1 MESFKVIE
9 VTISERD
16 GDSHKYVTKIDV
28 NQYGQIIIMT
38 SPNVLDAMRFNN
50 YVIENEK
57 ALHNQLMNLIKT
69 YFPKKNHTIQYRTV
83 TINIEK

>member
-9 VTISERD
+9 VTISEHD

-38 SPNVLDAMRFNN
+38 SSNILDAMRFND

-57 ALHNQLMNLIKT
+57 SLHDQLMNLIKT
-69 YFPKKNHTIQYRTV
+69 YFPKKNHTIRYRTV
-83 TINIEK
+83 TINII